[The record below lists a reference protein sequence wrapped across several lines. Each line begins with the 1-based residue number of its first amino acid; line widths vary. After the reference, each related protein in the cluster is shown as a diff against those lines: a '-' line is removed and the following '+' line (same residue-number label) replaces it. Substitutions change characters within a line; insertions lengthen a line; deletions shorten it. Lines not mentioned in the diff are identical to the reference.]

1 MADHQSN
8 FKTWAS
14 DIKQICIELD
24 MPLLYT
30 DKKEI
35 DLAKCEKE
43 YYYVMAENEW
53 KPKLKHIKHL
63 NIFWGIR
70 LCEMVTE

>member
-1 MADHQSN
+1 
-8 FKTWAS
+8 
-14 DIKQICIELD
+14 

-35 DLAKCEKE
+35 DLAKCEKQF
-43 YYYVMAENEW
+43 YYVMAEKEW
-53 KPKLKHIKHL
+53 KPNLKHIKYL
-63 NIFWGIR
+63 NIFFGIR